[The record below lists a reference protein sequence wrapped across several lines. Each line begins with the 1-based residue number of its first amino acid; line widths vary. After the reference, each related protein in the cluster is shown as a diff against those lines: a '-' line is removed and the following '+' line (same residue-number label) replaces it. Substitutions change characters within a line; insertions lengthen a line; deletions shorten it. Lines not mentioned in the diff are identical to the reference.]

1 MYLSI
6 VVLPLLSSIICGFL
20 GRFLGKEGT
29 SVLAPL
35 TIFICAILSW
45 IIFFEVGLSG
55 SYSYIKVCPWIYCE
69 FLYISWGFLFD
80 SVTCVMLIIITNVS
94 FLVHLYTTSYMESD
108 PHKPRFL
115 AYLNLFTFFMLIL
128 VTADNFVQMFVG
140 WEGVGLVSYL
150 LISFW
155 FTRLNANQSAIKA
168 LIVNRV
174 GDLGLCVAMFLIYYT
189 FKSLEYEVIFTL
201 VPSKI
206 SEYFYF
212 CGISVHSLT
221 AIGVC
226 IFIGATGKS
235 AQLGLHTWLPDAME
249 GPTPVSALIHAAT
262 MVTAGVFLLVRC
274 SPLIEYAPLVL
285 TIIAIIGGSTAIFA
299 ASIGGFQYDLKKVIA
314 FSTTSQLGY
323 MVFACGLSKYNV
335 SMFHLAN
342 HAFFKAL
349 LFLSAGSII
358 HSLADEQDMRR
369 MGGLVQLLPFTYSA
383 MLIGSLSLAGFPFL
397 TGFYSKDFILEL
409 AAIIRYTVSNGV
421 QANFVYWLGCLS
433 VFFTAFYSFRLIF
446 LTFINQSNLS
456 RSIIYGVH
464 EAPLKMLIPLVILV
478 FGSIFLGYLGKDL
491 FIGLGTDFWSNS
503 LFIYPTRFFLIEPEE
518 LDLSSKFLPFFLSIS
533 GIFVAL
539 ITNNL
544 YPFSVTKLQ
553 LSKFGRIFTFF
564 INKKWFWDKLNNDLI
579 IYPLSRFGYYV
590 SLISL
595 DRGLIEFLGPY
606 GISHLL
612 SKWATNLT
620 RLQTGQIV
628 HYILFMVLGIF
639 LLLNI
644 NILHD
649 FYVQIFDPKL
659 MSLFFCTYI
668 FLAL

>member
-6 VVLPLLSSIICGFL
+6 IVLPFLSSLICGFS
-20 GRFLGKEGT
+20 GRFLGKEGA
-29 SVLAPL
+29 SLIAPL
-35 TIFICAILSW
+35 SIFVSAIISW

-55 SYSYIKVCPWIYCE
+55 SYCFINLAPWIHTE
-69 FLYISWGFLFD
+69 PLYVPWGFLFD
-80 SVTCVMLIIITNVS
+80 SVTCVMLVIITNVS
-94 FLVHLYTTSYMESD
+94 FLVHLYTTSYMEND

-168 LIVNRV
+168 LVVNRI
-174 GDLGLCVAMFLIYYT
+174 GDLGLCIAMFLIYNH

-201 VPSKI
+201 APLKSFMT
-206 SEYFYF
+206 SNF
-212 CGISVHSLT
+212 CGIEVDNLT
-221 AIGVC
+221 IISIC
-226 IFIGATGKS
+226 LFIGAVGKS

-274 SPLIEYAPLVL
+274 SPLIEYAPSAL
-285 TIIAIIGGSTAIFA
+285 TVVAVIGGSTAILA

-323 MVFACGLSKYNV
+323 MIFACGLSKYNV

-349 LFLSAGSII
+349 LFLSAGSVI

-369 MGGLVQLLPFTYSA
+369 MGGLAQLLPFTYSA

-409 AAIIRYTVSNGV
+409 AAVTRYSFSSSL
-421 QANFVYWLGCLS
+421 QASFVYWLGCMS
-433 VFFTAFYSFRLIF
+433 VFFTAFYSFRLIL
-446 LTFINQSNLS
+446 LTFLNKTNICRPL
-456 RSIIYGVH
+456 IYGVH
-464 EAPLKMLIPLVILV
+464 EAPLKMLIPLIILI
-478 FGSIFLGYLGKDL
+478 FGSIFLGYLAKDL
-491 FIGLGTDFWSNS
+491 FIGAGTDFWQTS
-503 LFIYPTRFFLIEPEE
+503 LFTYPTRLFIIEPEE
-518 LDLSSKFLPFFLSIS
+518 LSISYKFLPFLLSMS
-533 GIFVAL
+533 GIMFAL
-539 ITNNL
+539 VTN
-544 YPFSVTKLQ
+544 KLIP
-553 LSKFGRIFTFF
+553 KFIFHVQTTNAGRTLTFF
-564 INKKWFWDKLNNDLI
+564 VSKKWFWDKLNNELFV
-579 IYPLSRFGYYV
+579 YPLSRFGYFT
-590 SLISL
+590 SLITL
-595 DRGLIEFLGPY
+595 DRGLIEFMGPY

-612 SKWATNLT
+612 SKWATNII
-620 RLQTGQIV
+620 RLQTGQLV
-628 HYILFMVLGIF
+628 HYILFMIVGLLILINLNVLN
-639 LLLNI
+639 NI
-644 NILHD
+644 YD
-649 FYVQIFDPKL
+649 KIFDL
-659 MSLFFCTYI
+659 RLLSVFFCTSVY
-668 FLAL
+668 LAL

>member
-6 VVLPLLSSIICGFL
+6 ILLPLLSSLLCGFL
-20 GRFLGKEGT
+20 GRFLGKEGA
-29 SVLAPL
+29 SIIAPFN
-35 TIFICAILSW
+35 IFVCAILSW
-45 IIFFEVGLSG
+45 IVFFEVGLSG
-55 SYSYIKVCPWIYCE
+55 SCCFLTVAPWIYSE
-69 FLYISWGFLFD
+69 SLYISWGFLFD
-80 SVTCVMLIIITNVS
+80 SITCIMLIIITNIS
-94 FLVHLYTTSYMESD
+94 FLVHLYTTSYMEAD

-128 VTADNFVQMFVG
+128 VSADNFVQMFVG

-174 GDLGLCVAMFLIYYT
+174 GDFGLCIAMFLIYYN

-201 VPSKI
+201 TPFRAFENI
-206 SEYFYF
+206 YF
-212 CGISVHSLT
+212 CGIEVDILT
-221 AIGVC
+221 IISIC
-226 IFIGATGKS
+226 LFIGAVGKS

-274 SPLIEYAPLVL
+274 SPLIEYAPLAL
-285 TIIAIIGGSTAIFA
+285 TIISIIGGSTAILA

-323 MVFACGLSKYNV
+323 MIFACGLSKYNV

-349 LFLSAGSII
+349 LFLSAGSVI

-383 MLIGSLSLAGFPFL
+383 MLIGSLSLTGFPFL

-409 AAIIRYTVSNGV
+409 AAIIRYSISSSL
-421 QANFVYWLGCLS
+421 QASFTYWLGCLS
-433 VFFTAFYSFRLIF
+433 VFFTAFYSFRLLF
-446 LTFINQSNLS
+446 LTFLNKTNIS
-456 RSIIYGVH
+456 RPLIYGVH
-464 EAPLKMLIPLVILV
+464 EAPLKMLIPLIVLI
-478 FGSIFLGYLGKDL
+478 FGSIFLGYLAKDL
-491 FIGLGTDFWSNS
+491 FIGAGTDFWQAS
-503 LFIYPTRFFLIEPEE
+503 LFVYPTRVLIIEPEE
-518 LDLSSKFLPFFLSIS
+518 LAVSYKFLPFFLSLS
-533 GIFVAL
+533 GIVFAV
-539 ITNNL
+539 ITNKIMPL
-544 YPFSVTKLQ
+544 LSLKLQ
-553 LSKFGRIFTFF
+553 VTSLGRTLTFF
-564 INKKWFWDKLNNDLI
+564 VNKKWFWDKLNNDLI
-579 IYPLSRFGYYV
+579 VYPLSRFGYFIG
-590 SLISL
+590 LITI

-606 GISHLL
+606 GISRLL
-612 SKWATNLT
+612 SQWARNII
-620 RLQTGQIV
+620 RLQTGQLV
-628 HYILFMVLGIF
+628 HYILFMVICLFI
-639 LLLNI
+639 LVNL

-649 FYVQIFDPKL
+649 IHNQIFDSKL
-659 MSLFFCTYI
+659 ISLFFCIYVY
-668 FLAL
+668 LAL